1 MLLHV
6 DRARDGSRR
15 LTEIAVLRRPDG
27 ARRAAVV
34 TAWHADRGPGIGA
47 ADLRALVDGRVRR

>member
-6 DRARDGSRR
+6 DRARDGFRR

-27 ARRAAVV
+27 AQRAAVV